1 MAGLHALVLGL
12 QLIQQLR
19 PILNLNDV
27 VVEKVRVGGVGI
39 QSADEYV
46 LVGKKPLERLVTTD
60 ASDLRP
66 WDAYPRKPAAETDAA
81 VIDSQPTTVTPV

>member
-46 LVGKKPLERLVTTD
+46 LRD
-60 ASDLRP
+60 ATSCSTETRP
-66 WDAYPRKPAAETDAA
+66 FENNHVRDAPVRRRRIRETPRAIKT
-81 VIDSQPTTVTPV
+81 